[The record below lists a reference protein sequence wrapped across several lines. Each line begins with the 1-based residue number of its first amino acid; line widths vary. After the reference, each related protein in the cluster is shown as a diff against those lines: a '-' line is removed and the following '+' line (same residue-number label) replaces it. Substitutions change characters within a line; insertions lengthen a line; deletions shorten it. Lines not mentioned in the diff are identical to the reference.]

1 MPHGSPGVLH
11 ERREDWRWRAEQ
23 AELTS
28 GTPGGKDHGAQRSG
42 PRPGNEV
49 FALLGRTGTR
59 HCPVPLSGI
68 SLSTAGVFGFAPT
81 AVPPFNLAGTGLGG
95 SGRHCRLS
103 DRLHRRSTPVRAP
116 PPTSPPGEASGSER
130 PRLPPQIGPQPTH
143 PVRQNIARH
152 SEVSGDVAVSPT
164 VYDPALQ
171 QRAVAW
177 VQFPEKGA
185 ELVTSH
191 GFHWGDLGA

>member
-81 AVPPFNLAGTGLGG
+81 AVPPFNLVGTGPAVLVASSTAVLPATSAVEGG
-95 SGRHCRLS
+95 QPERPCLVAS
-103 DRLHRRSTPVRAP
+103 
-116 PPTSPPGEASGSER
+116 GEASGSEGLG
-130 PRLPPQIGPQPTH
+130 LPPQIRPQPTH
-143 PVRQNIARH
+143 PVRQNTAWH
-152 SEVSGDVAVSPT
+152 TELNGDVAVL
-164 VYDPALQ
+164 PAVNNSAL
-171 QRAVAW
+171 
-177 VQFPEKGA
+177 
-185 ELVTSH
+185 
-191 GFHWGDLGA
+191 